1 MNHVLAKINLIDL
14 GPPQSLAQLGPY
26 QKTGKRLFDVVF
38 SSVAGVIIAPI
49 ILFLALIV
57 KRDGGPMIFKH
68 KRIGLDG
75 KEFYCLKIRTMKP
88 NADHSLQTLLSKDLI
103 AAKEWAKTHKLR
115 NDPRITRV
123 GKFLRQTSL
132 DELPQFW
139 NVLKGDMSLV
149 GPRPITGEELHKYG
163 RDRFYYL
170 NSVPGIT
177 GIWQVS
183 GRNTASYSDRVN
195 MDKAY
200 YKTVSFTG
208 DLKLLFQTISTVT
221 KRTGF

>member
-1 MNHVLAKINLIDL
+1 MNHGLANITLIDL
-14 GPPQSLAQLGPY
+14 GAPQSPPYMGAY
-26 QKTGKRLFDVVF
+26 QKIGKRLFDVLF

-88 NADHSLQTLLSKDLI
+88 NADHSLQALLSKDLI

-139 NVLKGDMSLV
+139 NVLKGEMSLV

-163 RDRFYYL
+163 RDKFYYL

-183 GRNTASYSDRVN
+183 GRNTTSYSDRVN

-208 DLKLLFQTISTVT
+208 DLKLLFQTISTVL